1 MTATEILSTEKLA
14 AYPKMNRSRMG
25 MAISMA
31 TVRLSRI
38 SSLNSLM
45 ISAFTVHLLIGESS
59 ERPYAGKPTPV

>member
-1 MTATEILSTEKLA
+1 
-14 AYPKMNRSRMG
+14 

-45 ISAFTVHLLIGESS
+45 ISAFTAHLLIGESS